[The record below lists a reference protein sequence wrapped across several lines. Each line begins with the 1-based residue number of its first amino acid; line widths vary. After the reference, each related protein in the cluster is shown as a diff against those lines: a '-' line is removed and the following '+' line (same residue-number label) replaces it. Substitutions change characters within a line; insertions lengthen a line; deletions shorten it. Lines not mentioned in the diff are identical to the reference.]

1 MDLMNLTVQIP
12 NDLAHQMHLDE
23 PEAQRRALMKIALE
37 SYRAGELSR
46 GQVGEL
52 LSLSF
57 WETETL
63 LKEHGCEME
72 LTVEEF
78 ERQSEQLKAYIAK

>member
-1 MDLMNLTVQIP
+1 MDVTVEIP
-12 NDLAHQMHLDE
+12 DIFARQMHLDG
-23 PEAQRRALMKIALE
+23 PEAKRRTLIKLALE

-52 LSLSF
+52 LNLSF

-63 LKEHGCEME
+63 LKEHGCDMD
-72 LTVEEF
+72 LTVQEF
-78 ERQSEQLKAYIAK
+78 ERQSEQLKAYIGQ